1 MHCLDDNKGQWHMHR
16 QASDT
21 RSNVSSHTL
30 SVPVVQFVGVEAEVI
45 QLDEVEIVQA
55 VVPERCGGEEWEG
68 EVDGRGEGG

>member
-45 QLDEVEIVQA
+45 QLDEVEVIQA
-55 VVPERCGGEEWEG
+55 VVPGGKSGGEG
-68 EVDGRGEGG
+68 TGG